1 MIKTFWAKL
10 DEKQRKLVAGAAI
23 FLSIALILEMAVF
36 PFWEAKAKL
45 TKAIQSNQKKLS
57 EMSKLDAEFSSQE
70 AAMVKIKKTLSGRG
84 ADFTLFAY
92 LEKKSSQAN
101 VRGRIKQ
108 MNSSKGIQSVSLEE
122 SLIDMKLEK
131 ITIKQLA
138 DFLYSV
144 ESPADLVRIKKITI
158 NKMKESPEYLN
169 AQLQISSFQTLNQKQ
184 EGNKAK

>member
-10 DEKQRKLVAGAAI
+10 DEKQRNLVAGTAI
-23 FLSIALILEMAVF
+23 FVLIALILEIAVF

-45 TKAIQSNQKKLS
+45 TKAIQVNQKKLN
-57 EMSKLDAEFSSQE
+57 EMSKLDAEFTLQE
-70 AAMVKIKKTLSGRG
+70 AAMAKIKRAMSARS

-92 LEKKSSQAN
+92 LEKKATQAN

-131 ITIKQLA
+131 ITIKQLT
-138 DFLYSV
+138 DFLYFV
-144 ESPADLVRIKKITI
+144 ESPADLVRIKRMTI
-158 NKMKESPEYLN
+158 NKMKESPEYLS
-169 AQLQISSFQTLNQKQ
+169 AQMQISSFQTPSQPQREK
-184 EGNKAK
+184 

>member
-10 DEKQRKLVAGAAI
+10 DEKQRKLVASAAI
-23 FLSIALILEMAVF
+23 LVLIALIMEIAVF
-36 PFWEAKAKL
+36 PLWEAKAKL
-45 TKAIQSNQKKLS
+45 TKGIQVNQKKLT
-57 EMSKLDAEFSSQE
+57 EISKLDAEFASQE
-70 AAMVKIKKTLSGRG
+70 AAMAKIKKTMSARG

-108 MNSSKGIQSVSLEE
+108 MNSSKGIQSISLEE

-131 ITIKQLA
+131 ITIKQLT
-138 DFLYSV
+138 DFLYFV

-158 NKMKESPEYLN
+158 SKMKESPEYLS
-169 AQLQISSFQTLNQKQ
+169 AQLQISSFQTLNQRQ
-184 EGNKAK
+184 EGNIAK